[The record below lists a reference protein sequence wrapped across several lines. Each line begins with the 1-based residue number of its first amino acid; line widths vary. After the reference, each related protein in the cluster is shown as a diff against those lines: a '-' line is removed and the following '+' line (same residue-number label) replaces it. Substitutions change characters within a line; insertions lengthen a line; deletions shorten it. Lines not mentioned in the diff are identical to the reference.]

1 MKIKYLKILKQIA
14 VVSLIAIFSL
24 IGIIACGKNSDITGS
39 DFTQVSDVENLE
51 NTLNI
56 NSDLP
61 SWGVEYNIG
70 LELPKPIQEPTN
82 YYYVVRYSSS
92 GSKFDKAILSLIAK
106 TDNLQIYVE
115 DGYNY
120 NRDNIIYVA
129 TKFENNYKEMTNIYG
144 PHTDMDKNGKIKL
157 FFIDINKNNSGGVV
171 ATGYFLPIDLIYG
184 KANNGEILYMD
195 VNLLNSSPKEIA
207 GTVLHE
213 FQHLINFNV
222 NDIQKKIS
230 MSLWLNESLSE
241 STSILFDSSV
251 AQTRINEFNKVNYYC
266 FYTWYLPS
274 PYSDYF
280 INYPSASVFMNWLY
294 IKNGRNSDIFKRIAS
309 SSQHQD
315 YNKVLY
321 AASGNS
327 WENLLKDWINGVRNG
342 QVNGAIARK
351 RSSAILYP
359 GAVIWDGSQVRV
371 NSSTELANPS
381 SSAITVS
388 KANTISGRSSF
399 NSDDEEE
406 ISLQRINNN
415 KPKYIDLV
423 FDKDGKVRKY

>member
-1 MKIKYLKILKQIA
+1 
-14 VVSLIAIFSL
+14 
-24 IGIIACGKNSDITGS
+24 
-39 DFTQVSDVENLE
+39 
-51 NTLNI
+51 
-56 NSDLP
+56 
-61 SWGVEYNIG
+61 
-70 LELPKPIQEPTN
+70 
-82 YYYVVRYSSS
+82 
-92 GSKFDKAILSLIAK
+92 
-106 TDNLQIYVE
+106 
-115 DGYNY
+115 
-120 NRDNIIYVA
+120 
-129 TKFENNYKEMTNIYG
+129 
-144 PHTDMDKNGKIKL
+144 
-157 FFIDINKNNSGGVV
+157 
-171 ATGYFLPIDLIYG
+171 
-184 KANNGEILYMD
+184 
-195 VNLLNSSPKEIA
+195 
-207 GTVLHE
+207 
-213 FQHLINFNV
+213 
-222 NDIQKKIS
+222 

-294 IKNGRNSDIFKRIAS
+294 IKNGRNSNIFKRIAS

-359 GAVIWDGSQVRV
+359 GAAIWDGSQVRV
-371 NSSTELANPS
+371 NPSTELANPS

>member
-1 MKIKYLKILKQIA
+1 MKTKYLKILKQIV
-14 VVSLIAIFSL
+14 VVSLIAIFS
-24 IGIIACGKNSDITGS
+24 IMGIIACGKNSDITGS

-157 FFIDINKNNSGGVV
+157 FFIDINKNNSGGVL

-213 FQHLINFNV
+213 F
-222 NDIQKKIS
+222 
-230 MSLWLNESLSE
+230 
-241 STSILFDSSV
+241 
-251 AQTRINEFNKVNYYC
+251 
-266 FYTWYLPS
+266 
-274 PYSDYF
+274 
-280 INYPSASVFMNWLY
+280 
-294 IKNGRNSDIFKRIAS
+294 
-309 SSQHQD
+309 
-315 YNKVLY
+315 
-321 AASGNS
+321 
-327 WENLLKDWINGVRNG
+327 
-342 QVNGAIARK
+342 
-351 RSSAILYP
+351 
-359 GAVIWDGSQVRV
+359 
-371 NSSTELANPS
+371 
-381 SSAITVS
+381 
-388 KANTISGRSSF
+388 
-399 NSDDEEE
+399 
-406 ISLQRINNN
+406 
-415 KPKYIDLV
+415 
-423 FDKDGKVRKY
+423 